1 MKRKNF
7 MDIVV
12 LVACAA
18 GLAGCAAESHPAVD
32 GQHVYWQRLAAT
44 LKDSAQPREQA
55 LAAQMLGFT
64 MRVGDFAA
72 QQGKENP
79 SDDPAIE
86 SAISDLLAKV
96 KTSDDAVA
104 LSLATQVGVKRKDHK
119 ALSGVAERWQA
130 VEPDNLAPRLF
141 TEAPIEAVLAGARDA
156 TRYETHGY
164 DQIRLM
170 TSVFRQWPM
179 SEDEM
184 GPDYSNKFQG
194 EEAQAAASAF
204 GIWAAFGIPAYQK
217 LIFACRD
224 EALEST
230 LTRRDDCLHVGK
242 VLASNSSDL
251 LSRGI
256 GISILER
263 AANTP
268 DDIALATTLRRNK
281 EWQQH
286 HYFEVFTEDR
296 DETQYISDML
306 RLLKAPGVDNE
317 IELMEV
323 ALRERGIALVPP
335 EDWQPPQRG

>member
-1 MKRKNF
+1 
-7 MDIVV
+7 
-12 LVACAA
+12 
-18 GLAGCAAESHPAVD
+18 
-32 GQHVYWQRLAAT
+32 LAAT

-64 MRVGDFAA
+64 LMVDDIA
-72 QQGKENP
+72 QSGKEKP
-79 SDDPAIE
+79 AIDPAIE
-86 SAISDLLAKV
+86 PAINELLAKV
-96 KTSDDAVA
+96 NTSDDAVA
-104 LSLATQVGVKRKDHK
+104 LSLATQVGVKREDHK
-119 ALSGVAERWQA
+119 ALSSAAERWKV

-141 TEAPIEAVLAGARDA
+141 TDAPIESLLVGARDA

-170 TSVFRQWPM
+170 TSVFKKWPM
-179 SEDEM
+179 SREEM
-184 GPDYSNKFQG
+184 GSGDSSALQG
-194 EEAQAAASAF
+194 EEERAAVSAF
-204 GIWAAFGIPAYQK
+204 AVWAAYGIPAFQK
-217 LIFACRD
+217 LTSACKD
-224 EALEST
+224 QALLST
-230 LTRRDDCLHVGK
+230 PTRRDDCLHVGK
-242 VLASNSSDL
+242 VLAGNSSDL

>member
-1 MKRKNF
+1 MKRQDF
-7 MDIVV
+7 THVV
-12 LVACAA
+12 VVIACAA
-18 GLAGCAAESHPAVD
+18 GLVGCAAESHPSVD
-32 GQHVYWQRLAAT
+32 GQQAYWQRLGVT

-64 MRVGDFAA
+64 MMVDEYATES
-72 QQGKENP
+72 GKETP
-79 SDDPAIE
+79 SVEPTIE
-86 SAISDLLAKV
+86 PAISDLLAKV

-119 ALSGVAERWQA
+119 AFSSVAERWQA

-184 GPDYSNKFQG
+184 GSDYSNKFQG

-217 LIFACRD
+217 LVLACRD

-256 GISILER
+256 GISILEH

-268 DDIALATTLRRNK
+268 EDIALATTLRRNK

-306 RLLKAPGVDNE
+306 RLLKTPGVDNE

-323 ALRERGIALVPP
+323 ALREKGIALVPP
-335 EDWQPPQRG
+335 EDWQPPKRG